1 VAEPWA
7 AVRLICFAALGCVLS
22 GVVLLQIGLALGLG
36 SLASA
41 VAIVAALSCT
51 AVFGLRW

>member
-1 VAEPWA
+1 MAEPWA